1 MGTILKPEWDNF
13 CKAYSLS
20 NEKEKGL
27 QHLLFEINEN
37 TRIDERKLAEK
48 AKVLKFL
55 KATSQHKLSIED
67 AELKVGGVSG
77 LHIMY
82 LSFFMSEK
90 AYLPIAVT
98 VDGMLYSSI

>member
-13 CKAYSLS
+13 CNAYSLS

-55 KATSQHKLSIED
+55 KATSKHKLSIED
-67 AELKVGGVSG
+67 AESNIKNKLSG
-77 LHIMY
+77 FRIPGA
-82 LSFFMSEK
+82 FFH
-90 AYLPIAVT
+90 
-98 VDGMLYSSI
+98 